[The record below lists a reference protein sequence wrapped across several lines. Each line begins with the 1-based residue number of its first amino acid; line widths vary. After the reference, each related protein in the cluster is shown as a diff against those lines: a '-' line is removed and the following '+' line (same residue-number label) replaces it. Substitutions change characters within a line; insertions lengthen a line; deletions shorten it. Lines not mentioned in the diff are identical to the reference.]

1 MSIIDTTTGHSPK
14 AEKKIARILFICI
27 GVAVVAVLALSLIV
41 GQGSSSLNPFK
52 SSDPANKEAPVE
64 SP

>member
-14 AEKKIARILFICI
+14 SERRVARILYVCI
-27 GVAVVAVLALSLIV
+27 GVAVVAVIALILIV
-41 GQGSSSLNPFK
+41 GQGSRSLNPFK
-52 SSDPANKEAPVE
+52 SSNPAKYEAPVE